1 MSTWASGVE
10 VVELLSSV
18 LQARVF
24 RIWSLRLLGET
35 FSAALR
41 EIQGFRVPPGILRI
55 SGTSAAATP
64 QQRQPIVM
72 RGSVVFTEHR
82 GHQLCQC
89 CGNTPQTQHHAS

>member
-41 EIQGFRVPPGILRI
+41 EIQGFRAPPGILRI

-64 QQRQPIVM
+64 QRQPIVM
-72 RGSVVFTEHR
+72 RVG
-82 GHQLCQC
+82 
-89 CGNTPQTQHHAS
+89 